1 MANQVIIS
9 PFMKKLITLFGMALL
24 FSVLA
29 RTIIVATMYGA
40 DAPVQPPAGQT
51 ATPGASA
58 APPAARIRAQQK
70 SRLPTESGTPALIPA
85 GPNAEELAK
94 AALKKSPSPNDAASN
109 PMQATPG
116 ANPPL
121 NVDGNFLI
129 GPSYVRAKELTVN
142 TNVPQGKVQRF
153 TMDSK
158 DSKFYNPGIARN
170 VFGTV
175 DPKNPKT
182 LIVETHP
189 IDYKRTIMAYIPAQY
204 VP

>member
-1 MANQVIIS
+1 
-9 PFMKKLITLFGMALL
+9 MKKLITSFGIALL
-24 FSVLA
+24 FGVLT
-29 RTIIVATMYGA
+29 RPVIVATMYGA
-40 DAPVQPPAGQT
+40 DVPAQPPAGQA

-58 APPAARIRAQQK
+58 APPAARIRAQPK
-70 SRLPTESGTPALIPA
+70 SRLPTESGTPALIPV
-85 GPNAEELAK
+85 GPNAEELAR

-142 TNVPQGKVQRF
+142 TNGQGKVKRF

-158 DSKFYNPGIARN
+158 DSKFFNGIARK

-175 DPKNPKT
+175 IP
-182 LIVETHP
+182 
-189 IDYKRTIMAYIPAQY
+189 TIPGR
-204 VP
+204 